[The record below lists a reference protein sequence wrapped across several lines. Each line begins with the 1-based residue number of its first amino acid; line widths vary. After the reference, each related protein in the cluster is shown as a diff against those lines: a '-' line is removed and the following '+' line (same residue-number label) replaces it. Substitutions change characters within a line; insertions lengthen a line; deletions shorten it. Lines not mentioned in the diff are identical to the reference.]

1 MAHEVMHAWFAKV
14 ESRHLQIWRLE
25 SVAKNERGENFT
37 RCRQIWHRKSQRL
50 PITDSVKSGLHD
62 HKNTYDDEDTRG
74 RRRGG
79 VPPAGNPGR
88 RCFPATLARF
98 PYRPPVADGATEWRR
113 ARHDER
119 IWEGR
124 SGEQKGD
131 EKKLLVACVDSG
143 TICTVAE
150 TLTQ

>member
-1 MAHEVMHAWFAKV
+1 MIIH
-14 ESRHLQIWRLE
+14 
-25 SVAKNERGENFT
+25 
-37 RCRQIWHRKSQRL
+37 
-50 PITDSVKSGLHD
+50 
-62 HKNTYDDEDTRG
+62 HKNTNDDEDTRG

-131 EKKLLVACVDSG
+131 EKKLLVA
-143 TICTVAE
+143 
-150 TLTQ
+150 